1 MTWKRLLKAAI
12 VGEVVVVVGSYRVWH
27 QMNTERGMIVSRL
40 YQTSQMGLITL
51 KKSLMWVLFKS

>member
-27 QMNTERGMIVSRL
+27 QMNTDRGIRS
-40 YQTSQMGLITL
+40 QTSQNKAFNLEKPSMKLI
-51 KKSLMWVLFKS
+51 